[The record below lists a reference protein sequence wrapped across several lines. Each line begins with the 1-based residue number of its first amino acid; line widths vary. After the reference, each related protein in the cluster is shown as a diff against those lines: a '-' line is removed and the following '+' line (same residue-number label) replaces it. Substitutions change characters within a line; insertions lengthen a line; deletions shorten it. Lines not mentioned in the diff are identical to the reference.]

1 MNFTIKYHKPAQAC
15 MCLMGKPL
23 ANWSGGNYK
32 FYNVAKQK
40 VCSFKDVDYATNQT
54 IRDELVHGLNTY
66 SYSDYPSDTATKVWS
81 ANCNIYHGL
90 TAYASNEAIAD
101 FDDDDYAVDSIG
113 TATQGFS
120 VGYTNCTYTVSVS
133 NVSGQSDIT
142 VNSIKFTKPLI
153 VGGIDANPTY
163 VTCLMYSCYLDAP
176 VVIPA
181 GEEKVFVV
189 VFNFLNP

>member
-15 MCLMGKPL
+15 MCLMGKPIL
-23 ANWSGGNYK
+23 TWYNGNFPYK
-32 FYNVAKQK
+32 DTATQK
-40 VCSFKDVDYATNQT
+40 VCSFKDVNYSTNQT
-54 IRDELVHGLNTY
+54 IHDALVHGHSTTSSYASNTA
-66 SYSDYPSDTATKVWS
+66 DVVWQ
-81 ANCNIYHGL
+81 ANCNNYNGL
-90 TAYASNEAIAD
+90 TAYASNEAIVD

-113 TATQGFS
+113 TATQSFS
-120 VGYTNCTYTVSVS
+120 VGTTNCTYIVSVS

-142 VNSIKFTKPLI
+142 VNSIKFTKPLVI
-153 VGGIDANPTY
+153 GGGDNGPTY
-163 VTCLMYSCYLDAP
+163 ATCLMYSCYLDAP